1 MLQNKG
7 FIPVQCSQLV
17 TATAKSRGYKME
29 KRISLLIINR
39 SNGCII
45 LKSIDLRSIVLNR
58 LPTPVWMPQKAN
70 LLLQAWTAWIF
81 LEIHRSLC
89 SRVVPC
95 WPIGDNDQRRMKLSY
110 SDQLLQSQINQY
122 HSHRA
127 WTQPL
132 ETKLLSRSIQLICEL
147 RSSPSD
153 LLKLIEKTVLS
164 QSHIS
169 RQLSQLSQADLVRSE
184 RQGQRVIV
192 HADDSLV
199 DNLCSL
205 VSQRLCQTLEDK
217 LETFKTWGRLSGLMP
232 ELNTIEPSCTK
243 NQGQLGVRHFRP
255 VTATVDKEAAAARNP
270 SADQHV

>member
-17 TATAKSRGYKME
+17 TATAKSRGHKME
-29 KRISLLIINR
+29 KTISLLIMNR

-58 LPTPVWMPQKAN
+58 LPTPVWMAQKAN

-95 WPIGDNDQRRMKLSY
+95 WPTGGNDQRRMKRKMKLSY

-132 ETKLLSRSIQLICEL
+132 ETKLLSRSILLICEL
-147 RSSPSD
+147 RSSLSD
-153 LLKLIEKTVLS
+153 LLKLIEKTFLS

-169 RQLSQLSQADLVRSE
+169 RQLS
-184 RQGQRVIV
+184 
-192 HADDSLV
+192 
-199 DNLCSL
+199 
-205 VSQRLCQTLEDK
+205 
-217 LETFKTWGRLSGLMP
+217 
-232 ELNTIEPSCTK
+232 
-243 NQGQLGVRHFRP
+243 
-255 VTATVDKEAAAARNP
+255 
-270 SADQHV
+270 